1 MGFLIYRLIIFVAL
15 FFIISLGSGCGESR
29 YSKDQLLAQ
38 HAGAPLLEG
47 LGNFNFTISTD
58 NDDAQRYF
66 NQGLVLAFAFNHAE
80 SVRSFQAAQK
90 LDPQCAM
97 CFWGESLARGPNIN
111 VTSDGRAVMS
121 SEDRRKAFSVYKQA
135 LYLVNPENKKEKA
148 YINALSKRYN
158 GDITTSREPLD
169 KQYALAMQKL
179 VNDYPDD
186 ITAASLYAEALMN
199 TMPWNYWT
207 EEGSPRED
215 TKKVINNL
223 ESVLE
228 RDQNHP
234 LAIHLYIHAVE
245 ASKSPERAEKAAD
258 RLAKLVPGAG
268 HLVHMPAHI
277 YWRVGRY
284 HDASQ
289 ANINAAKVDEKYIAQ
304 CNAQGF
310 YPALYYPHNIHFL
323 WAASMMEGRSKLS
336 IESALKVSK
345 YVHDDQ
351 IKKFPTIEFFKTI
364 PLLSYVRFQ
373 KWEEILMFPQL
384 LDGYKFSQGIL
395 HYAKGVA
402 YASKGEIQKAIQ
414 EQLKIVPLKD
424 SNEIRLLIKGG
435 QPSGLLLDIAN
446 ELLLGEINF
455 AKKDFN
461 KASYHFSKAVD
472 IQDSLPYTEPPF
484 WYYPT
489 RQSLGVSLMKENKF
503 LEAEKVYKR
512 DLKDYPRNGWSMF
525 GLSKALE
532 SQNKN
537 IEANQVQKKFEDVW
551 QMADIDLK
559 L

>member
-1 MGFLIYRLIIFVAL
+1 MGFLIYRLINVFAL
-15 FFIISLGSGCGESR
+15 FFIISLGWGCEENR
-29 YSKDQLLAQ
+29 YSQDQLLAKQ
-38 HAGAPLLEG
+38 AGAPLLTG
-47 LGNFNFTISTD
+47 LGSFSFTISTD
-58 NDDAQRYF
+58 SDDAQRYF
-66 NQGLVLAFAFNHAE
+66 NQGMVLAFAFNHAE
-80 SVRSFQAAQK
+80 SIRSFQAAQK

-121 SEDRRKAFSVYKQA
+121 PEDRKQAFSAYKQA
-135 LYLVNPENKKEKA
+135 LYLVNPENQREKD

-245 ASKSPERAEKAAD
+245 ASKSPERAEKVAD

-351 IKKFPTIEFFKTI
+351 IKRFPTIEFFKTI

-446 ELLLGEINF
+446 ELLLGEINS